1 MSYPII
7 ICEDQLSQLQ
17 QLETIIQNYILFH
30 SDFFKLSLKTQSP
43 SEVKIYLK
51 QFRPKNGIYFLDI
64 DLNHKINGIDLAE
77 TIRKSDSQAKIIFI
91 TTHDELAPLTLK
103 RRIEALGFVAK
114 NQTLEN
120 YRAEITELLSIAK
133 ERIDFTKTDLK
144 MNFTFSIGSQIF
156 NFDLDEIL
164 FLEPSEIP
172 HRIKLYTVNG
182 QYEFYDT
189 INDIEKRYHNLFRIS
204 RFCLINPLN
213 IKEVNFSNRS
223 ICFGELS
230 RKFSI
235 GKAKKL
241 KEILK

>member
-7 ICEDQLSQLQ
+7 ICEDQLPQLH
-17 QLETIIQNYILFH
+17 QLETIVQNYILFH
-30 SDFFKLSLKTQSP
+30 SDVFKIVLKTQSP
-43 SEVKIYLK
+43 SEVKTYLK

-77 TIRKSDSQAKIIFI
+77 TIRNSDSQAKIIFI

-114 NQTLEN
+114 NQPLEN
-120 YRAEITELLSIAK
+120 YRFEIIELLSIAK

-172 HRIKLYTVNG
+172 HRIQLYTVNG

-189 INDIEKRYHNLFRIS
+189 ISAIEKRYQNLFRIS

-213 IKEVNFSNRS
+213 ITEVNFSNRTVY
-223 ICFGELS
+223 FDDLS
-230 RKFSI
+230 RSFSI

-241 KEILK
+241 KELLK